1 MNLYAKNDAG
11 WKKSTNQYIKAQ
23 SDNTTTETDQ
33 SGAFLQMT
41 MADRPMPFTVT
52 GNGLMGESE
61 VDPDAYKVFD
71 NNDSTGLY
79 MGSDHRWEGGHQATC
94 WFGSIR
100 IKAKKIILKTGNR
113 INPANTVNVILVPAS
128 GSNITVWTGS
138 PEANSTYTINVPA
151 AQQVEIKA
159 ITVSDQSQAYQRIE
173 IKTCQ
178 ITEWILVERKS
189 SWRKV
194 IKKYIK
200 KADVDAPGVLTYTEN
215 LYDKYRDDGVS
226 LSGKSYP
233 FYGSEQYWGSGWTN
247 TTDDS
252 GYMYFGNHRIVPKTI
267 TFATGSSSNNA
278 WNIYIY
284 GIAEDGSQ
292 VAYLSGENTSANST
306 RTLTITNTTKIKG
319 IRFRMTSAA
328 YNGIN
333 IKYCRITKWEEDGI
347 VTAWQPA

>member
-71 NNDSTGLY
+71 NNDSSGLY
-79 MGSDHRWEGGHQATC
+79 MGSDHRWEGGHRASC
-94 WFGSIR
+94 WFGTLRIR
-100 IKAKKIILKTGNR
+100 AKKIILKTGNR
-113 INPANTVNVILVPAS
+113 INPANTVRVLLHPAE
-128 GSNITVWTGS
+128 GSEVVVWTGS
-138 PEANSTYTINVPA
+138 PEANSTYTITVPA
-151 AQQVEIKA
+151 AQQVEIKG
-159 ITVSDQSQAYQRIE
+159 ISVDDQSQAYQRIE

-194 IKKYIK
+194 VKHYVKR
-200 KADVDAPGVLTYTEN
+200 ADKDVAGVLTFNEN
-215 LYDKYRDDGVS
+215 FYDKYRDTLS
-226 LSGKSYP
+226 LSGKSSC
-233 FYGSEQYWGSGWTN
+233 FRSVTETWGSGWTN

-252 GYMYFGNHRIVPKTI
+252 GYMYFGDRRIVPKKI
-267 TFATGSSSNNA
+267 VMATGSESNRG
-278 WNIYIY
+278 WNFWIY
-284 GIAEDGSQ
+284 GIKEDGSLI
-292 VAYLSGENTSANST
+292 AYLNGENIRAWQT
-306 RTLTITNTTKIKG
+306 RTVTITDATPIKG
-319 IRFRMTSAA
+319 IRFRQTAAA
-328 YNGIN
+328 YNN
-333 IKYCRITKWEEDGI
+333 IQVQYCRITEWEEPGI
-347 VTAWQPA
+347 ITAWQPV